1 MVRVF
6 LVDDHEVARR
16 GVRHL
21 LEREEDLEVVGEADD
36 LAAARA
42 RLPALRPEVVVVD
55 VRLPDGNG
63 IDLCAEVRDLD
74 RPPATVVLTGFE
86 HEADVLDAVL
96 AGASAFLG
104 KTVRG
109 HRIVEAVREAAA
121 GRSVLDERAA
131 TIVMDRLRNDAANP
145 DPMASLTERERSV
158 LALVGEGLTN
168 REIGTRLHLTEKTIK
183 NYVSDLLAKLGTPS
197 RVRLAILAADRRMR
211 TGSAA

>member
-21 LEREEDLEVVGEADD
+21 LERDEDLTVVGEADD
-36 LAAARA
+36 LGSARA
-42 RLPALRPEVVVVD
+42 RLPALRPDVVVVD
-55 VRLPDGNG
+55 VRLPDGSG
-63 IDLCAEVRDLD
+63 IDLCAEARHMDP
-74 RPPATVVLTGFE
+74 PPATVVLTGFE
-86 HEADVLDAVL
+86 RERDVLDAVL

-104 KTVRG
+104 KSARG
-109 HRIVEAVREAAA
+109 QRIVEAVREAAA

-131 TIVMDRLRNDAANP
+131 SIVMDRLRNDVAHP
-145 DPMASLTERERSV
+145 DPMAALTERERSV

-168 REIGTRLHLTEKTIK
+168 REIGQRLHLTEKTIK

-197 RVRLAILAADRRMR
+197 RVRLAILAADRRAR
-211 TGSAA
+211 VGSAA